1 VEASS
6 LQKKNGDDSV
16 ASFAFRKKILN
27 VPLVLVDIIIVDMY
41 IYIADSNVLP
51 INEFQQQCQV
61 NIYIYEDSHTDTHTT
76 ERESRMSI
84 DKKKSFFVFLLLLGW
99 KKKSVYVERER
110 ESMCVRCV
118 YSYIYMS

>member
-16 ASFAFRKKILN
+16 ASFAFRKKNLN

-61 NIYIYEDSHTDTHTT
+61 KIYIYEDSYTDTHTT

-99 KKKSVYVERER
+99 KEE
-110 ESMCVRCV
+110 
-118 YSYIYMS
+118 